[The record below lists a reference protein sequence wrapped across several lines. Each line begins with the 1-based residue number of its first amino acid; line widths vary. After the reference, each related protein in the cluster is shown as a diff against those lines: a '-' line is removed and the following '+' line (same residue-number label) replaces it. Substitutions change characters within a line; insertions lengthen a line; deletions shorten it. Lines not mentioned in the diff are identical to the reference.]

1 MRAGVVNGVLLHS
14 QRWRK
19 TMGKYGRLT
28 GWLERQPGDR
38 VELSFED
45 IEDADKISLRL
56 LTPTR
61 KRAFLR
67 VLPSFSLKCR
77 GLAATQDN
85 GMVKSLDKPL
95 SVG

>member
-1 MRAGVVNGVLLHS
+1 
-14 QRWRK
+14 
-19 TMGKYGRLT
+19 MGKYDCLS
-28 GWLERQPGDR
+28 GWLERHPGDR
-38 VELSFED
+38 FEVSFED

-56 LTPTR
+56 LTPSR
-61 KRAFLR
+61 KRVFLM

-77 GLAATQDN
+77 GFAATQGN